1 MQGVREKKSDEEVV
15 ISVEDMEGVEKK
27 ISSATSV
34 GSKDDEEEKG
44 DETLPLGDEG
54 YVKGL
59 SFKVFLGDN

>member
-44 DETLPLGDEG
+44 EETLPLGDEG
-54 YVKGL
+54 YV
-59 SFKVFLGDN
+59 F